1 LHEQILADMFHPE
14 AYMDEKTLLKRIWEW
29 MIVRFALN
37 TDRDW
42 KVWMFIIGAAAH
54 LEYLAVAMLWE
65 NDGKREPFEDYLQKL
80 TLSQLAT
87 QIETNQLL
95 NPVTVQIVRDVAVLR
110 NSVAHKGATWGIPFP
125 KGEMGQYKGQH
136 VFTDIGGLEMF
147 VDDVDEATN
156 QMAKWRLDHTKSGG
170 KPQDA

>member
-1 LHEQILADMFHPE
+1 MAEDS
-14 AYMDEKTLLKRIWEW
+14 LLKRIWEW
-29 MIVRFALN
+29 MILRFALN

-54 LEYLAVAMLWE
+54 LEYLAVVILWE
-65 NDGKREPFEDYLQKL
+65 NDGKREPFENYLQKL

-87 QIETNQLL
+87 QIEQNRLL
-95 NPVTVQIVRDVAVLR
+95 DSATVQILRDIALLR

-125 KGEMGQYKGQH
+125 KGQLGQYKGQH
-136 VFTDIGGLEMF
+136 VFTDAGGLEKL

-156 QMAKWRLDHTKSGG
+156 QMAKWRLGQNKASS
-170 KPQDA
+170 KP